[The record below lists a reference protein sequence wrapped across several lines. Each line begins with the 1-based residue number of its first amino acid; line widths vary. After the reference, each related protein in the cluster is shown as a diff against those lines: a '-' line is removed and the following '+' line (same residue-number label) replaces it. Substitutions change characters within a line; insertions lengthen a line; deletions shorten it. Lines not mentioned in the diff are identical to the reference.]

1 MPVRN
6 YAQMYFIFVRNI
18 HCLVA
23 INWARVFCVIT
34 ELHILRTVLSFQT
47 KPRTTLHMF
56 FCLKTCYGGNWA
68 VSNHTSRVNLVLFVK
83 IFTCKRGA
91 KYERLF
97 FSWSKPDLSYSVFTP
112 QGRTSQLIPVTR
124 KLQQPPLWQT
134 AALDTSV
141 TAAPWNYSEF
151 IFFLWSSHEP
161 APKCEIKKLTWMQL
175 IQSHKVSIM
184 LRYLLQTDAAS

>member
-97 FSWSKPDLSYSVFTP
+97 FLLKQAGPFVFCVHTSRSHFTANSGYKETPTTPSVTNSGSRHISDGCP
-112 QGRTSQLIPVTR
+112 L
-124 KLQQPPLWQT
+124 KLQWIYFFS
-134 AALDTSV
+134 SV
-141 TAAPWNYSEF
+141 VISWACSKMW
-151 IFFLWSSHEP
+151 
-161 APKCEIKKLTWMQL
+161 
-175 IQSHKVSIM
+175 
-184 LRYLLQTDAAS
+184 D